1 MFLIKLSSFYVFYLQ
16 INVFDI
22 YDSNHVFINSGLAAI
37 FNGKATSGHI
47 SETLRD
53 MAYVTIN
60 H

>member
-1 MFLIKLSSFYVFYLQ
+1 LQ